1 MRQLWGRSVG
11 PASAPA
17 RISPWHDDHRQA
29 QPERETNVDAR
40 PSQETLPSAR
50 SFILRSFAIARGRTV
65 NGRRV
70 AAPYATKYRQ

>member
-1 MRQLWGRSVG
+1 MIIE
-11 PASAPA
+11 P
-17 RISPWHDDHRQA
+17 A

-40 PSQETLPSAR
+40 ASQETLPSAR

-70 AAPYATKYRQ
+70 AAPCATKYRQ